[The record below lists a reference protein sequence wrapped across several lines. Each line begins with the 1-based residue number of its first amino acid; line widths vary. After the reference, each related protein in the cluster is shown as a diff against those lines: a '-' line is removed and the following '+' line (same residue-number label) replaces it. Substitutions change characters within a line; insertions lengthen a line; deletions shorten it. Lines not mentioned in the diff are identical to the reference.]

1 MTNNVSVDTSELQKL
16 SASLAGVGAKLPAQ
30 ARAAVSKGALNIKT
44 DTREHVS
51 ESPYWARLAQTVNY
65 SMSGNAFFSA
75 AQVGY
80 DDVGQGELA
89 GIYEFGSVK
98 RAPHPTLIPAFERE
112 APRFEKAMG
121 DLVAK
126 AIGDAL

>member
-1 MTNNVSVDTSELQKL
+1 MANDVSIDASELQKL
-16 SASLAGVGAKLPAQ
+16 SVSLGRASAATVQ
-30 ARAAVSKGALNIKT
+30 ESRAVIAKGALNIKN
-44 DTREHVS
+44 DTREHIS
-51 ESPYWARLAQTVNY
+51 DDPYWKRLAQRVNFEQV
-65 SMSGNAFFSA
+65 GLSA
-75 AQVGY
+75 EIGY

>member
-1 MTNNVSVDTSELQKL
+1 MANNVSIDASELQKL
-16 SASLAGVGAKLPAQ
+16 SVNLGRASAATVQ
-30 ARAAVSKGALNIKT
+30 ESRAVIAKGALNIKT

>member
-1 MTNNVSVDTSELQKL
+1 MANNVSIDASELQKL
-16 SASLAGVGAKLPAQ
+16 SVNLGRASAATVQ
-30 ARAAVSKGALNIKT
+30 ESRAVIAKGALNIKN
-44 DTREHVS
+44 DTREHIS
-51 ESPYWARLAQTVNY
+51 DDPYWKRLAQRVNFEQV
-65 SMSGNAFFSA
+65 GLSA
-75 AQVGY
+75 EIGY

>member
-1 MTNNVSVDTSELQKL
+1 MTTIDTSELQRL
-16 SASLAGVGAKLPAQ
+16 SASIAAEAGRLPAL
-30 ARAAVSKGALNIKT
+30 ARATVAKGALNIKT

-51 ESPYWARLAQTVNY
+51 DSPYWARIAQTVNY
-65 SMSGNAFFSA
+65 EMAGNAFVSIA
-75 AQVGY
+75 TIGY

-98 RAPHPTLIPAFERE
+98 RDPHPTLMPAFDRE

-121 DLVAK
+121 DLAAK
-126 AIGDAL
+126 VRL

>member
-1 MTNNVSVDTSELQKL
+1 MTTIDTSELHKL
-16 SASLAGVGAKLPAQ
+16 SASIAAAAGRLPAE

-44 DTREHVS
+44 DTRQNVS
-51 ESPYWARLAQTVNY
+51 DSPYWRRLAQTVNY
-65 SMSGNAFFSA
+65 DLSGNAFFSA
-75 AQVGY
+75 ADVGY

-98 RAPHPTLIPAFERE
+98 HAPHPTLIPAFERE
-112 APRFEKAMG
+112 SPRFEKAMG

-126 AIGDAL
+126 VVGDAL

>member
-1 MTNNVSVDTSELQKL
+1 MTNSVSVDTSELQKL
-16 SASLAGVGAKLPAQ
+16 SASFAGAGARLPGE
-30 ARAAVSKGALNIKT
+30 ARAVVSKGALNIKT

-51 ESPYWARLAQTVNY
+51 DDPYWKRLEQTVNY
-65 SMSGNAFFSA
+65 DLTGNAVHSSA
-75 AQVGY
+75 TVGY
-80 DDVGQGELA
+80 DDEGQGELA

-121 DLVAK
+121 DLAAK
-126 AIGDAL
+126 AVQL

>member
-1 MTNNVSVDTSELQKL
+1 MANGASIDVSELQKL
-16 SASLAGVGAKLPAQ
+16 SASFAVASSRVGPD
-30 ARAAVSKGALNIKT
+30 ARAAVSKGALNVKT

-51 ESPYWARLAQTVNY
+51 DDPYWKRLAQTVNY
-65 SMSGNAFFSA
+65 SMTGNAFYSA
-75 AQVGY
+75 ADVGY
-80 DDVGQGELA
+80 EDKGQGELA

-121 DLVAK
+121 DLAAK
-126 AIGDAL
+126 AVQL

>member
-1 MTNNVSVDTSELQKL
+1 MTTIDTSELQKL
-16 SASLAGVGAKLPAQ
+16 SASIAAASGRLPAE
-30 ARAAVSKGALNIKT
+30 ARAVVSRGALNVKT
-44 DTREHVS
+44 DARANVS
-51 ESPYWARLAQTVNY
+51 DSPYWARIGQTINY
-65 SMSGNAFFSA
+65 DLTGNAFHSTA
-75 AQVGY
+75 TIGY

-98 RAPHPTLIPAFERE
+98 RDPPPTLLPAFDRE

-126 AIGDAL
+126 AVQL

>member
-1 MTNNVSVDTSELQKL
+1 MTTIDTSELQKL
-16 SASLAGVGAKLPAQ
+16 SASIAAEAGRLPAQ
-30 ARAAVSKGALNIKT
+30 ARAIVAKGALNIKN

-51 ESPYWARLAQTVNY
+51 DDPSWKRMAQTVNY
-65 SMSGNAFFSA
+65 EMAGNGLVSTATI
-75 AQVGY
+75 GY

-98 RAPHPTLIPAFERE
+98 RAPHPTLLPAFERE

-121 DLVAK
+121 DLAAK
-126 AIGDAL
+126 VRL